1 MRALRYRAMSAA
13 PIRFRRA
20 VVIANPIAGR
30 GRGER
35 FANEVGDMLR
45 RAGVACDVH
54 TTRKRGDAKSF
65 AADLAPD
72 VDLVIS
78 IGGDGTLSEVLTGL
92 RRHDVII
99 GLLPL
104 GTANVLS
111 LDLGLPR
118 DVAGFERM
126 LAAGHVQRVDTA
138 LVNGSML
145 SFLVCGIGFDAAVV
159 RALEARRTGPIT
171 RFDWVRAAVAALKS
185 WDAPRLSVEVDG
197 KAIDGEFG
205 QVLVSNIV
213 HYGGY
218 DVLSPDR
225 RLDDGLFEVYAFP
238 GTSRTRLL
246 RHGLRAALGRFPGG
260 GVAMQ
265 RARSVKVR
273 SDRLAPVQIDGDFRG
288 ETPFEL
294 VVGSQPFRILVPSSP
309 A

>member
-1 MRALRYRAMSAA
+1 MSTA
-13 PIRFRRA
+13 PIRFRHA

-35 FANEVGDMLR
+35 FANELSGMLR
-45 RAGVACDVH
+45 RVGVACDVRL
-54 TTRKRGDAKSF
+54 TTKRGDASSF
-65 AADLAPD
+65 AANVAPD

-92 RRHDVII
+92 RRHDVTI

-111 LDLGLPR
+111 LDLGLPH

-126 LAAGHVQRVDTA
+126 LAAGHVRRVDTA
-138 LVNGSML
+138 VVNGSML
-145 SFLVCGIGFDAAVV
+145 SFLVCGIGFDASVV
-159 RALEARRTGPIT
+159 RALEARRKGPIT
-171 RFDWVRAAVAALKS
+171 RVDWARAAVAALSS

-197 KAIDGEFG
+197 RAIDGEFG

-218 DVLSPDR
+218 DVLSTDR

-238 GTSRTRLL
+238 GTSRARLL
-246 RHGLRAALGRFPGG
+246 GHAVRGTFGRFPTSA
-260 GVAMQ
+260 VPMR
-265 RARSVKVR
+265 RARQVIVR
-273 SDRLAPVQIDGDFRG
+273 SDRPAPVQIDGDFRG